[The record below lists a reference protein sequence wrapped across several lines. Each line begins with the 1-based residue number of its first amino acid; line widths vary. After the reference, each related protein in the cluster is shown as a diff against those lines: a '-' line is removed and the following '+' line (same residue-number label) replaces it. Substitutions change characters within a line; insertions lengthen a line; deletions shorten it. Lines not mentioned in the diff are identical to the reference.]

1 MDAERAITNL
11 IFAYAERIDAGDYE
25 GVADLWSRVLEHREK
40 LTASGEFERR
50 RREQQVKW
58 MWAMLDDRL
67 FMRLKSDP
75 ALRARLPALEAAV
88 AEGRLSP
95 ALAVD
100 EIAQAMGL

>member
-1 MDAERAITNL
+1 MGAPH
-11 IFAYAERIDAGDYE
+11 
-25 GVADLWSRVLEHREK
+25 WK
-40 LTASGEFERR
+40 LTQSGELAQR

-58 MWAMLDDRL
+58 MWTMLDDRL
-67 FMRLKSDP
+67 FTRLKSDP